1 MFSPEILWP
10 LGVLFFATLIR
21 FTLGFG
27 DSLLSM
33 PLLVML
39 GLRFVEAA
47 PIVTLLSVTNGLII
61 LGTSHRQIA
70 LRDALQLVIG
80 AAFGIPCGL
89 ICLKFVRDDILQFGL
104 GMLVILFV
112 IFSLRQPKAR
122 ILPDDRLGSVFGFM
136 SGFLGGSV
144 NVHGPPLVV
153 YGMLRNWNPER
164 FRATLQG
171 YFLPAGTL
179 TMLGQVS
186 AGLWT
191 RNVWEI
197 YLSAIPV
204 IGLACLL
211 GVFLRR
217 RISSAGFTRL
227 VRLLLVA
234 IGVLLIL
241 QASGN
246 LFDR

>member
-1 MFSPEILWP
+1 
-10 LGVLFFATLIR
+10 
-21 FTLGFG
+21 
-27 DSLLSM
+27 
-33 PLLVML
+33 
-39 GLRFVEAA
+39 
-47 PIVTLLSVTNGLII
+47 
-61 LGTSHRQIA
+61 
-70 LRDALQLVIG
+70 
-80 AAFGIPCGL
+80 
-89 ICLKFVRDDILQFGL
+89 
-104 GMLVILFV
+104 
-112 IFSLRQPKAR
+112 
-122 ILPDDRLGSVFGFM
+122 
-136 SGFLGGSV
+136 
-144 NVHGPPLVV
+144 
-153 YGMLRNWNPER
+153 MLRNWNPER